1 MLKALASAWRRHGP
15 LRFCYLLVYNAYYY
29 ARSLGRGSAP
39 DPAELAFDREHGVDT
54 ATIREIGSL
63 AIDSPNARHAVRYQ
77 PSDLDLARQ
86 VLAQLEIAFPRFT
99 FVDYG
104 CGKGMVLLLAA
115 EFPFNRI
122 IGVEFAPELVA
133 IARRNIAHYRG
144 DLLCRDIEVVQADAA
159 EFPPPPGPLVCY
171 FYNPFGEP
179 VMRQVVNRLE
189 DRLRQDPA
197 ELFVIYLNPR
207 HERVF
212 NGSSLW
218 KASERTDWSVVI
230 RRRAPDDSM
239 RPTEPSQCN

>member
-15 LRFCYLLVYNAYYY
+15 LRFCYLLAYNAYYY
-29 ARSLGRGSAP
+29 ARGLGRGATP
-39 DPAELAFDREHGVDT
+39 DPTELAFDREHGVDT

-86 VLAQLEIAFPRFT
+86 ALSQLGVDFSRFT
-99 FVDYG
+99 FVDCG
-104 CGKGMVLLLAA
+104 CGKGLVLLLAA

-179 VMRQVVNRLE
+179 VMRHVVSRLE
-189 DRLRQDPA
+189 ARLREDPA
-197 ELFVIYLNPR
+197 ELIVIYLNPR
-207 HERVF
+207 HEQVF
-212 NGSSLW
+212 GASKLW
-218 KASERTDWSVVI
+218 NVSERTDWSVVI
-230 RRRAPDDSM
+230 RGDAPF
-239 RPTEPSQCN
+239 RQ